1 MSKPVYKIDRTN
13 NRIVEIIQSVKEDWV
28 KVKDPIS
35 NEIYLQKKLLLKEA
49 N

>member
-1 MSKPVYKIDRTN
+1 MSKPIYKIDRTN
-13 NRIVEIIQSVKEDWV
+13 NRMVEIIHSVKEDWV

-35 NEIYLQKKLLLKEA
+35 NETYLQKNMLLKEA